1 MDAGPEAGIAA
12 GCKVVADRFSASL
25 VRAAAER
32 IRPFVHRTPVVSFQ
46 SASGRFFFKCENL
59 QRGGAFKVRGAAN
72 RILSIPQAERER
84 GVVAF
89 SSGNHA
95 QAVASV
101 AEQLGVK
108 ATIVMPSDAP
118 RLKIE
123 ATRDRGATIVR
134 YDRLTEDREQIA
146 GRILEET
153 GGTLVPPYNHHLIM
167 AGAGTAALELME
179 DVPNLDALV
188 VCVGGGGLISGSAA
202 IAREINPAIRVFGA
216 EPERASD
223 VWQSLRAGRRITIPP
238 PDTIAD
244 GLRTLSPGEL
254 TFPVIQ
260 ELVEEIFLVS
270 EEEILQAM
278 RHVLY
283 GLKLLVEPSGAVSA
297 AAALFGKLPSGMKNV
312 GVLLSGGN
320 VDPEFLRNL

>member
-1 MDAGPEAGIAA
+1 MAE
-12 GCKVVADRFSASL
+12 KFSAAL
-25 VRAAAER
+25 VREAAHR
-32 IRPFVHRTPVVSFQ
+32 IHPFAYRTPVVSWQ
-46 SASGRFFFKCENL
+46 GAGGQFFFKCENL

-72 RILSIPQAERER
+72 RILSIPKADLPR

-95 QAVASV
+95 QATAIVAQ
-101 AEQLGVK
+101 QLGVQ

-118 RLKIE
+118 RSKME
-123 ATRDRGATIVR
+123 ATQARGAKIVS
-134 YDRLTEDREQIA
+134 YDRLTEDREEIA
-146 GRILEET
+146 GRILRET

-179 DVPNLDALV
+179 DAPDLDALV
-188 VCVGGGGLISGSAA
+188 VCVGGGGFLSGSAT
-202 IAREINPAIRVFGA
+202 IAKDINPSIRVFGA
-216 EPERASD
+216 EPERAND
-223 VWQSLRAGRRITIPP
+223 VWQSLRAGKRIAIPP

-260 ELVEEIFLVS
+260 ELVDGIFLIS
-270 EEEILQAM
+270 EEEILEAM
-278 RHVLY
+278 RQVLY
-283 GLKLLVEPSGAVSA
+283 TLKLLVEPSGAVSA
-297 AAALFGKLPSGMKNV
+297 AAALFGKLPAGLNKV

-320 VDPEFLRNL
+320 VDREFVRNL